1 MKYIYE
7 RKNWTDF
14 SWNWQEITPVLT
26 SVHQKEGI
34 LFGKLSFM
42 DDSSRKE
49 LMLNAISDKL
59 QKSYEIEGEKLD
71 LAKVRS
77 SFANRL
83 KISIKDK
90 VYSGREIDNFTDIL
104 LGRNGRR

>member
-1 MKYIYE
+1 
-7 RKNWTDF
+7 
-14 SWNWQEITPVLT
+14 
-26 SVHQKEGI
+26 
-34 LFGKLSFM
+34 M

-49 LMLNAISDKL
+49 LMLNAISDEL